1 MKLHSLNKYSFCPGD
16 RERAV
21 SCSVRSLAGGEE
33 TVLVNQG
40 PEKQTRDNGKYQRIM
55 DAAIKVFAE
64 QGFHKAT
71 ISQVAREA
79 GVADG
84 TIYIYFKNKADIL
97 DNFFNNRTRQVFQ
110 RFRET
115 VEQAPDAEAKLRN
128 LMHRHL
134 YEFQRDRDMAVV
146 FQREA
151 LQARYVADKYIR
163 DISKMYL
170 DILGEI
176 IEQGQQEG
184 RIRKDF
190 QAGLVKRMILGT
202 VNEVINTW
210 VTAEGRYELVSMAD
224 PLVDLYLKGI
234 GRKP

>member
-1 MKLHSLNKYSFCPGD
+1 MRQD
-16 RERAV
+16 R
-21 SCSVRSLAGGEE
+21 SI
-33 TVLVNQG
+33 
-40 PEKQTRDNGKYQRIM
+40 KDNGKYHRIM
-55 DAAIKVFAE
+55 NAAIKVFAE

-97 DNFFNNRTRQVFQ
+97 DNFFDNRTRQVFQ

-115 VEQAPDAEAKLRN
+115 VDEAEHAEEKLRN
-128 LMHRHL
+128 LLRRHL
-134 YEFQRDRDMAVV
+134 YEFQRDREMAVV

-163 DISKMYL
+163 EISKMYL

-176 IEQGQQEG
+176 IAQGQAEG
-184 RIRKDF
+184 SIRKDF
-190 QAGLVKRMILGT
+190 QTGLVKRLILGA

-210 VTAEGRYELVSMAD
+210 VTSEGRYDLVTMAD
-224 PLVDLYLKGI
+224 PLVDLCFKGI
-234 GRKP
+234 GKRP